1 MGKDPNSNPTG
12 SPTVYRTDRQSWVIQ
27 GWAVSDTDALAQMD
41 IPSGETCVEIPDRRF
56 SFLDRETGASITDE
70 EFDRLLREFNQQA
83 IHLETRDAYGTEVGL
98 PHMARWIAGEPDDLT
113 WLEEWC
119 TALREH
125 AAAGKSVRRAR
136 VVSEPL
142 SEYQRWSHS
151 IAHPMVSAGENIRW
165 VPRREVSSI
174 AFPGNDFFVLD
185 NRLIIL
191 LMSVRLRGGVETG
204 HPPQ

>member
-1 MGKDPNSNPTG
+1 M
-12 SPTVYRTDRQSWVIQ
+12 
-27 GWAVSDTDALAQMD
+27 
-41 IPSGETCVEIPDRRF
+41 
-56 SFLDRETGASITDE
+56 TDE

-151 IAHPMVSAGENIRW
+151 IAPDGVG
-165 VPRREVSSI
+165 RRGRPLGASTRGLI
-174 AFPGNDFFVLD
+174 
-185 NRLIIL
+185 NRL
-191 LMSVRLRGGVETG
+191 SRQRFLR
-204 HPPQ
+204 P